1 MSVSPARRVA
11 LDHLQRV
18 DSQNAY
24 VGRLTAEDEEARTRR
39 QARELVAGV
48 TRWRRRLDFLLDA
61 FYNGDFAEV
70 EPALQIILRLGLYE
84 LLYQETPTHAAVDE
98 YVELAKHRL
107 RPGAGNLVNGVL
119 RAIARNR
126 DDLPEPRTGDV
137 AEDFA
142 ITYSHPSWIVH
153 RWMERYGS
161 EETEE
166 LLGWNNLR
174 PHYGLRVNRL
184 ATSVEAVEDRLD
196 EVGVSFV
203 RSSFFD
209 DVLRVKRLQ
218 PVVQGSLLDEGKV
231 AVQDEGAVGV
241 VRVLDPRPG
250 DTLIDLCAAPGGKTV
265 GAAIRMEGTGR
276 IDAVDRHEGRLER
289 VREAADAHGVG
300 EMVTL
305 HARDVRELPA
315 EEQPGA
321 ADRVLLDAPCSGF
334 GVLAKRADLRW
345 QRSPEDLEELTTLQD
360 DLLDAAAPLV
370 RPGGLLVYSTCT
382 IEPEE
387 NEDRVQAFL
396 DRHPAFVLEPVGD
409 RVPDELI
416 DEDGF
421 YRTLPHRHRIDGA
434 FAARLRRRDS

>member
-18 DSQNAY
+18 DAQNAY
-24 VGRLTAEDEEARTRR
+24 VGRLAAEGADARTRR

-48 TRWRRRLDFLLDA
+48 TRRRRQLNFLLDA
-61 FYNGDFAEV
+61 FYNGDFGEV
-70 EPALQIILRLGLYE
+70 ESTLQIILRLGLYE

-126 DDLPEPRTGDV
+126 DDLPEPKTGDV
-137 AEDFA
+137 AEDLA

-153 RWMERYGS
+153 RWMDRYGS

-184 ATSVEAVEDRLD
+184 ATSVEAVADELD
-196 EVGVSFV
+196 EAGVSFV
-203 RSSFFD
+203 RSPFFN
-209 DVLRVKRLQ
+209 DVLRVQRLQ
-218 PVVQGSLLDEGKV
+218 PVVQGSLLDKGQV

-241 VRVLDPRPG
+241 VRVLDPRPD

-265 GAAIRMEGTGR
+265 GAALRMEGTGR
-276 IDAVDRHEGRLER
+276 IDAVDQHEGRLER

-300 EMVTL
+300 DMVTV
-305 HARDVRELPA
+305 HARDARDLPA
-315 EEQPGA
+315 EDRPAA

-360 DLLDAAAPLV
+360 ELLDAAAHLV

-387 NEDRVQAFL
+387 NEDRVRAFL
-396 DRHPAFVLEPVGD
+396 DRHPAFGLEPVGD
-409 RVPDELI
+409 RVPDELV
-416 DEDGF
+416 DEDGW

-434 FAARLRRRDS
+434 FAARLRRSDS